1 MLCHSLFDINASIF
15 CVGICIYSWCGCISY
30 LLYHPNQISRTDWGG
45 CFTHEPQTWE
55 LTLAINYCLSS
66 VLNFTIC
73 CVWCNRFSTVSFC
86 CHSRFDT
93 NASIFCVG
101 ICIYSPFFANVSKCC
116 HSLFDNAS
124 IFVFGICI
132 YSWCSCIAYLLYH
145 PNQISRTDWGGR
157 FTHEPQTW
165 ELTLAINYFLFS
177 VLNFSIC
184 SVWCNC
190 FSTVSFFANISKCC
204 VIHFLTP
211 MLLSF
216 VLEFAFFPEVVAL
229 HICCTIQIKFREQIE
244 GDVLLMNPKHENWH
258 LLLTI
263 FFSQF

>member
-1 MLCHSLFDINASIF
+1 MLCHSL
-15 CVGICIYSWCGCISY
+15 
-30 LLYHPNQISRTDWGG
+30 
-45 CFTHEPQTWE
+45 
-55 LTLAINYCLSS
+55 
-66 VLNFTIC
+66 
-73 CVWCNRFSTVSFC
+73 
-86 CHSRFDT
+86 FDT
-93 NASIFCVG
+93 NASIFCV
-101 ICIYSPFFANVSKCC
+101 
-116 HSLFDNAS
+116 
-124 IFVFGICI
+124 GICI

-157 FTHEPQTW
+157 CTHEPQTW

-177 VLNFSIC
+177 ALNFTIC
-184 SVWCNC
+184 CVWCNC
-190 FSTVSFFANISKCC
+190 FRIVSFFANISKCC

-216 VLEFAFFPEVVAL
+216 VLKFAFIPDVVAF
-229 HICCTIQIKFREQIE
+229 HICCIIQIKFREQIE